1 VGRSKLGKVKR
12 EGEDRGTKGLEGRA
26 RDNDTTT
33 GIALGF
39 VFVSIFVP
47 MVQLALSLK

>member
-1 VGRSKLGKVKR
+1 VGRSKSGKVKR
-12 EGEDRGTKGLEGRA
+12 GEDGGTKGLEGRA
-26 RDNDTTT
+26 RDNDTTI

-39 VFVSIFVP
+39 VFVSIFVL